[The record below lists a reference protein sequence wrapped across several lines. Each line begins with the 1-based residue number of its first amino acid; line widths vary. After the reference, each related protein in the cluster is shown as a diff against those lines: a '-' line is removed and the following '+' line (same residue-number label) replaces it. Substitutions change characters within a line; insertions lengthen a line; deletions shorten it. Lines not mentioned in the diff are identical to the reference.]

1 MIEAVVIGRV
11 GVDLTPP
18 EPRTSL
24 GEAASFVRAVGG
36 FAGNIG
42 TGLAR
47 LGIATAVVSA
57 VGDDGNGTYVR
68 AFLAGEGIDV
78 GPIAI
83 RPGSLTQVA
92 FFEVWPPERFPTTF
106 YRFAPAPETGLTTG
120 ELPADL
126 LERAPLVIVSGTLLA
141 EEPARSTAF
150 RVLADRGRSRHRRA
164 VSHTILDIDW
174 RPTLWPN
181 PDEAPELIWRAAGL
195 SDILIGSDAEFEAAH
210 LRPEVTSPTK
220 DGQSRGGVTPDHR
233 SGVQRGHPRPSLGS
247 PPSLGVIVLK
257 HGGEGVSLI
266 TREGRRSL
274 PGIPVE
280 VVCGIGAGDALTSA
294 FAAGL
299 LRGLDPLAA
308 VERGN
313 AAGAIVAT
321 RLMCSTAMPTPVEV
335 DGLLA
340 RRVAAPQEVHR

>member
-24 GEAASFVRAVGG
+24 GEADSFVRAVGG

-57 VGDDGNGTYVR
+57 VGDDGHGAYVR

-78 GPIAI
+78 GPVAI

-106 YRFAPAPETGLTTG
+106 YRLAPAPETLLTFE

-126 LERAPLVIVSGTLLA
+126 LERAPVVVVSGTLLA
-141 EEPARSTAF
+141 AEPARSTAL
-150 RVLADRGRSRHRRA
+150 RVLADRRASRHRRP
-164 VSHTILDIDW
+164 VSHTIFDLDW
-174 RPTLWPN
+174 RPTLWPD
-181 PDEAPELIWRAAGL
+181 PAEAPALIERAARL
-195 SDILIGSDAEFEAAH
+195 SDVLIGSDAEFDAAG
-210 LRPEVTSPTK
+210 LRPEVAARGA
-220 DGQSRGGVTPDHR
+220 DGGPA
-233 SGVQRGHPRPSLGS
+233 L
-247 PPSLGVIVLK
+247 IVLK
-257 HGGEGVSLI
+257 HGRDGVSLI
-266 TREGRRSL
+266 TREGRRKM

-299 LRGLDPLAA
+299 LRGIDPFAA

-321 RLMCSTAMPTPVEV
+321 RLMCSTAMPTSVEI
-335 DGLLA
+335 DQLLA
-340 RRVAAPQEVHR
+340 RRAPAPQDVNP

>member
-57 VGDDGNGTYVR
+57 VGDDGNGTYAR

-78 GPIAI
+78 GPVAI
-83 RPGSLTQVA
+83 RPGALTQVA
-92 FFEVWPPERFPTTF
+92 FFEVWPPEHFPTTF
-106 YRFAPAPETGLTTG
+106 YRFAPAPETGLTFE

-141 EEPARSTAF
+141 EEPARSTAL
-150 RVLADRGRSRHRRA
+150 RVLADRGRSRHRRP
-164 VSHTILDIDW
+164 VTRTILDIDW
-174 RPTLWPN
+174 RPTLWPD
-181 PDEAPELIWRAAGL
+181 PDEAPELIGRAAGL
-195 SDILIGSDAEFEAAH
+195 SDILIGSDTEFDAVH
-210 LRPEVTSPTK
+210 LRPEVGP
-220 DGQSRGGVTPDHR
+220 SREDQHSGG
-233 SGVQRGHPRPSLGS
+233 GGHPRPSLGS
-247 PPSLGVIVLK
+247 PPGMIVLK

-280 VVCGIGAGDALTSA
+280 VMCGIGAGDALTSA

-321 RLMCSTAMPTPVEV
+321 RLMCSTAMPTPVEI
-335 DGLLA
+335 DRLLA
-340 RRVAAPQEVHR
+340 RTAATPQEVRR